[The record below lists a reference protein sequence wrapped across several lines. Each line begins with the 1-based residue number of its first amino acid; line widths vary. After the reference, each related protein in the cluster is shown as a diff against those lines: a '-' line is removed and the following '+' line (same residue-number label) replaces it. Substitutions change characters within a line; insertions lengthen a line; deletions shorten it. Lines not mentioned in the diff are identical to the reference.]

1 MASHDEANT
10 SVTVTPLHSNDRSSG
25 SMTDTLSSKATH
37 EVDDPE
43 NNLTEDRARAEAKG
57 QRAAE
62 LASVVKTN
70 PPNLLVTVETAE
82 LIVPVGDAI
91 TAKANDAQNEDANAS
106 AQEENSSKTTPAEEK
121 RVITVQHYEGEFFK
135 LPWDL
140 CQTREGMENLIKVT
154 YEDEMAKN
162 EIDNGKYEIHTM
174 DGDRIIRDWWDML
187 VQPGW
192 RVVIRLDSQKGSDD
206 GLSSDSASDSD
217 HQSEV
222 SQRESKGKGD
232 NFETLYIPKVTYTVS
247 YHSAIGPYRTE
258 GPLIRSFSYDNAV
271 VLARSYSNAEE
282 ISVLE
287 EKVSV
292 IVSEVRDHQEYGKS
306 TLAHKP
312 KLFAGDMVGKKS
324 LRIHSPFLL
333 NTLRSIIKYSSSIPS
348 VRNWYCG
355 LEHGEFPYPYMDLF
369 HHKRDLLSSKNDTTG
384 PRANHTSEYNAIC
397 DGHIDLLLEYLENE
411 PVVQH
416 KLSEDRWA
424 KKTPTTTFA
433 GFWLLMKPG
442 SDVYIREGGQ
452 LNAYVVDS
460 VSGGV
465 HSEPRSTSDRVGSYI
480 VRVWN
485 LTYDGKLIRRQA
497 KAIEIPM
504 FDNERDIL
512 SLPVFPARFQDNKDG
527 GARKQQLIDRGKKVF
542 RFAKCPTFL
551 EYTGLGL
558 TPGWKKYNRARVI
571 IEHESQPWNRIGFTG
586 PDDSKDSWPRGM
598 PLAMD
603 PRGPEE
609 RRERLELDPMY
620 TWYLGKMQIDI
631 GEGAR
636 SPRCECS
643 VCKNIDTAG
652 ERYRP
657 VSFSDYDKINPKD
670 TSELSEHQYMLCMS
684 HMFGFILK
692 DRTYDL
698 LDVGCLSDVKI
709 VGNAIDKL
717 VMRPEANKDTI
728 KAIVKTYVD
737 NGQPGVF
744 SADFIQGKGEG
755 QIFLLHGPP
764 GTGKTLT
771 AESVAEYTRR
781 PLLCITAADLGHEPI
796 ELEKNL
802 LRFFT
807 DAQNWDAI
815 VLLDEAD
822 VYLERRS
829 TNDLRR
835 NSIVSIFLRA
845 MDYFQGILFL
855 TTNRVGHFDEA
866 FISRIHVSI
875 GYERLDEKARGQIWE
890 NLFRKLKENH
900 KNGGPEIR
908 YEYEAKEYVKKS
920 EEVKKLQWNGRE
932 IRNAFQTAVALA
944 TFEANTAKQKGIS
957 DERRIPEVKE
967 SHLTQVV
974 NMSAAFKDYII
985 ATHEGLDDVD
995 MAYKLGIRHDTTKT
1009 N

>member
-121 RVITVQHYEGEFFK
+121 RVIT
-135 LPWDL
+135 
-140 CQTREGMENLIKVT
+140 GMENLIKVT

-465 HSEPRSTSDRVGSYI
+465 HSEPRSTSDRVRSYI

-620 TWYLGKMQIDI
+620 TWYL
-631 GEGAR
+631 
-636 SPRCECS
+636 
-643 VCKNIDTAG
+643 
-652 ERYRP
+652 

-771 AESVAEYTRR
+771 AGMDNGQSSRVDTNTPPESVAEYTRR

-835 NSIVSIFLRA
+835 NSIVSS
-845 MDYFQGILFL
+845 
-855 TTNRVGHFDEA
+855 HFDEA

-890 NLFRKLKENH
+890 NLFRKLKEDH